1 MGGTF
6 DWVDGF
12 MAKHPGYVELSD
24 RKIQEWAA
32 LSGLVKPKA
41 ITQGSSNDKPVFNFG
56 VPGMDDYSIQKVLK
70 GILPVVPRNYV
81 LLEVKANLVAEER
94 RQALRQF
101 SSKNFRKVAHVVMGE
116 PNEEFKQLKIDRL
129 LVEKQEKAVAAWK
142 ARKDAKEKK
151 KQAEQRQAA
160 LVAIR
165 KKTGEDRKKK
175 AEEAKKKIEEAKK
188 RMEAKKAAE
197 RGGPVPEEEPE

>member
-1 MGGTF
+1 MG
-6 DWVDGF
+6 
-12 MAKHPGYVELSD
+12 LSD

-70 GILPVVPRNYV
+70 GILPVVPRDYV

-151 KQAEQRQAA
+151 NRRSSVKRRWSPFARRQRRTARKRRRRPKRR
-160 LVAIR
+160 LRRRRREWRR
-165 KKTGEDRKKK
+165 KKQLRGAGPSPKKSQ
-175 AEEAKKKIEEAKK
+175 
-188 RMEAKKAAE
+188 R
-197 RGGPVPEEEPE
+197 